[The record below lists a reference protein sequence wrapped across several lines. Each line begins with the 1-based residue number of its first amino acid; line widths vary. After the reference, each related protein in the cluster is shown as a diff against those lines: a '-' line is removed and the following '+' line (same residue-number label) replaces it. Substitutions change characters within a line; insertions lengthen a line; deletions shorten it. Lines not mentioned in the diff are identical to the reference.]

1 MLKVLVPVDGS
12 SNSRH
17 AVRHVVSEF
26 QSNPAIDIHLLNVQP
41 PFSRYI
47 SRFVDRKT
55 IKDVQNE
62 ESEKALRLVRQKLD
76 AAGVPYAVHVGVGE
90 RAALIAQSA
99 QRLHCDHIVMSTTR
113 KNSLIRLFEDSVTNK
128 VLELTTVPV
137 VVIAGDAASKAERY
151 GIPAG
156 VGTGL
161 AWLAVAAA
169 E

>member
-17 AVRHVVSEF
+17 AVRHVVGAF
-26 QSNPAIDIHLLNVQP
+26 QSNPAMDIHLLNVQP

-47 SRFVDRKT
+47 ARFVDRKT

-62 ESEKALRLVRQKLD
+62 ASEKALRLVRQKLD
-76 AAGVPYAVHVGVGE
+76 EAGVPYAVHVGVGE

-113 KNSLIRLFEDSVTNK
+113 KNSLTRLFEDSVTNK
-128 VLELTTVPV
+128 VLELTSVPV